1 MNKHIFDVSNQR
13 WSLRKVKIGLVSILL
28 GFTFMTTSQLVKA
41 DDVSSSQNVE
51 EVNITQRNTNQA
63 QNEEPTSHSI
73 QPKLSDV
80 QDLKSETT
88 KNEKFTS
95 ETKDQLSNQ
104 DNFNINQVNTNKIRL
119 DKTQNNKSISFN
131 DEKITKQGTNQVLD
145 KADAQKNDDLHK
157 LNTEQM
163 NSKYLKKYENLI
175 HDAEKANKWNIG
187 FPSESDQRTIENGET
202 KIMVNKNS
210 DGPNPMLNNSIIYGN
225 YKKEKFIYDDGKS
238 SFLGIA
244 AQDAYH
250 HFIPLSTTIKETN
263 YDWVK
268 SDGNIIIRR
277 FSQFDSP
284 ALNGISYEV
293 KKNNGE
299 TNIISKSK
307 DNDIYDSSAQLNIF
321 EYLII
326 TPEGNIIHKINFED
340 NSNYDK
346 NDQDSDA
353 PTPELPQSYYV
364 LIDTGTTNQKDLPIY
379 SSGKDGLYVFD
390 DSQYVV
396 YGIKPLDKTKV
407 MAIDFSLANSNGDSP
422 SASFESNHRVDD
434 LDETRDIPDE
444 KVQKNVNDNA
454 ILILSPEINLK
465 NQKSTDIW
473 YIETAFGTAGN
484 KPEDLSHLVN
494 PTVDTTQKDDEI
506 NHKIDDINKQIEDLD
521 NAKSN
526 FNNET
531 DSLDPIFG
539 HFDNDSRIKDI
550 KEGTEKSFKLTDNK
564 SVDIMESIVK
574 PALTKVIGSTLAG
587 TVINGFSHF
596 ATFLDIEPMLK
607 AVNEGITGVVKLK
620 YLLQYKVPRNIL
632 QRMKKDLIILK
643 RRLRYS
649 TSLKEAN
656 YWMNSTILAMNK
668 KYGKRLNKYSLSAS
682 AVKDKIN
689 DIVTE
694 STSKFITAFSKFMF
708 DKITDGSDK
717 AAIMLFTTV
726 LSVAK
731 AGFSNL
737 DDEISD
743 GLDKFNSTILSTLGK
758 PLIDPISNSIWNLY
772 FNKK

>member
-88 KNEKFTS
+88 KNKKFTS

-119 DKTQNNKSISFN
+119 DKTPNNKSISFN

-238 SFLGIA
+238 SFLGINV
-244 AQDAYH
+244 QDAYH

-284 ALNGISYEV
+284 ALTGISYEV

-307 DNDIYDSSAQLNIF
+307 DNDIYDVSAQLNIF

-340 NSNYDK
+340 NSNYDT
-346 NDQDSDA
+346 NDQDPDA
-353 PTPELPQSYYV
+353 PTPYPLFYYV

-390 DSQYVV
+390 NSQYVV

-407 MAIDFSLANSNGDSP
+407 TAIDFSLANSSGDSP
-422 SASFESNHRVDD
+422 SGSVGVDY
-434 LDETRDIPDE
+434 LDEPDE

-454 ILILSPEINLK
+454 ILISSPDPEIHSK
-465 NQKSTDIW
+465 KQKSTDIW

>member
-407 MAIDFSLANSNGDSP
+407 MAIDFSLANSSGDSP
-422 SASFESNHRVDD
+422 STSFESNHRVDD

-708 DKITDGSDK
+708 DKITDGSAK

>member
-95 ETKDQLSNQ
+95 ETKDQFSNQ

-145 KADAQKNDDLHK
+145 KVDAQKNDDLHK

-238 SFLGIA
+238 SFLGIDV
-244 AQDAYH
+244 QDAYH

-284 ALNGISYEV
+284 ALAGISYEV

-307 DNDIYDSSAQLNIF
+307 DNDIYDFSAQLNIF

-353 PTPELPQSYYV
+353 PTAYPLFYYV

-407 MAIDFSLANSNGDSP
+407 TAIDFSLANSNGDSP
-422 SASFESNHRVDD
+422 SGSVGVDY
-434 LDETRDIPDE
+434 LDEPDE

-454 ILILSPEINLK
+454 ILISSPDPEIYLK

-620 YLLQYKVPRNIL
+620 YSLQYKVPRNIL

-694 STSKFITAFSKFMF
+694 SISKFITAFSKFMF

-731 AGFSNL
+731 GSFSNL

-772 FNKK
+772 FKK

>member
-407 MAIDFSLANSNGDSP
+407 MAIDFSLANSSGDSP
-422 SASFESNHRVDD
+422 STSFESNHRVDD

>member
-187 FPSESDQRTIENGET
+187 FPTESDQRTIENGET

-407 MAIDFSLANSNGDSP
+407 MAIDFSLANSSGDSP
-422 SASFESNHRVDD
+422 STSFESNHRVDD

>member
-307 DNDIYDSSAQLNIF
+307 DNDIYDSSPQLNIF

-340 NSNYDK
+340 NGNYDK

-353 PTPELPQSYYV
+353 PTLDIAQSYYV

-422 SASFESNHRVDD
+422 STSSEFNHRVDD

-620 YLLQYKVPRNIL
+620 YSLQYKVPRNIL

-694 STSKFITAFSKFMF
+694 SISKFITAFSKFMF

-731 AGFSNL
+731 GSFSNL

-743 GLDKFNSTILSTLGK
+743 GFDKFNSTILSTLGK

>member
-1 MNKHIFDVSNQR
+1 M
-13 WSLRKVKIGLVSILL
+13 
-28 GFTFMTTSQLVKA
+28 
-41 DDVSSSQNVE
+41 
-51 EVNITQRNTNQA
+51 
-63 QNEEPTSHSI
+63 
-73 QPKLSDV
+73 
-80 QDLKSETT
+80 
-88 KNEKFTS
+88 
-95 ETKDQLSNQ
+95 
-104 DNFNINQVNTNKIRL
+104 
-119 DKTQNNKSISFN
+119 
-131 DEKITKQGTNQVLD
+131 
-145 KADAQKNDDLHK
+145 
-157 LNTEQM
+157 
-163 NSKYLKKYENLI
+163 
-175 HDAEKANKWNIG
+175 
-187 FPSESDQRTIENGET
+187 
-202 KIMVNKNS
+202 
-210 DGPNPMLNNSIIYGN
+210 
-225 YKKEKFIYDDGKS
+225 
-238 SFLGIA
+238 
-244 AQDAYH
+244 
-250 HFIPLSTTIKETN
+250 
-263 YDWVK
+263 
-268 SDGNIIIRR
+268 
-277 FSQFDSP
+277 
-284 ALNGISYEV
+284 
-293 KKNNGE
+293 
-299 TNIISKSK
+299 
-307 DNDIYDSSAQLNIF
+307 
-321 EYLII
+321 II

-407 MAIDFSLANSNGDSP
+407 MAIDFSLANSSGDSP
-422 SASFESNHRVDD
+422 STSFESNHRVDD

>member
-119 DKTQNNKSISFN
+119 DKTPNNKSISFN

-238 SFLGIA
+238 SFLGINV
-244 AQDAYH
+244 QDAYH

-284 ALNGISYEV
+284 ALTGISYEV

-307 DNDIYDSSAQLNIF
+307 DNDIYDVSAQLNIF

-340 NSNYDK
+340 NSNYDT
-346 NDQDSDA
+346 NDQDPDA
-353 PTPELPQSYYV
+353 PTAYPLFYYV

-407 MAIDFSLANSNGDSP
+407 TAIDFSLANSSGDSP
-422 SASFESNHRVDD
+422 SGSVGVDY
-434 LDETRDIPDE
+434 LDEPDE

-454 ILILSPEINLK
+454 ILISSPDPEIYLK
-465 NQKSTDIW
+465 KQKSTDIW

>member
-119 DKTQNNKSISFN
+119 DKTPNNKSISFN

-175 HDAEKANKWNIG
+175 HDAEKVNKWNIG

-238 SFLGIA
+238 SFLGINV
-244 AQDAYH
+244 QDAYH

-284 ALNGISYEV
+284 ALTGISYEV

-307 DNDIYDSSAQLNIF
+307 DNDIYDVSAQLNIF

-340 NSNYDK
+340 NSNYDT
-346 NDQDSDA
+346 NDQDPDA
-353 PTPELPQSYYV
+353 PTAYPLFYYV

-407 MAIDFSLANSNGDSP
+407 TAIDFSLANSSGDSP
-422 SASFESNHRVDD
+422 SGSVGVDY
-434 LDETRDIPDE
+434 LDEPDE

-454 ILILSPEINLK
+454 ILISSPDPEIYLK
-465 NQKSTDIW
+465 KQKSTDIW

>member
-63 QNEEPTSHSI
+63 QNEEPTNHSI

-353 PTPELPQSYYV
+353 PTPELTRSYYV

-396 YGIKPLDKTKV
+396 YGIKPLEELV
-407 MAIDFSLANSNGDSP
+407 AAN
-422 SASFESNHRVDD
+422 
-434 LDETRDIPDE
+434 
-444 KVQKNVNDNA
+444 
-454 ILILSPEINLK
+454 
-465 NQKSTDIW
+465 
-473 YIETAFGTAGN
+473 
-484 KPEDLSHLVN
+484 
-494 PTVDTTQKDDEI
+494 
-506 NHKIDDINKQIEDLD
+506 
-521 NAKSN
+521 
-526 FNNET
+526 
-531 DSLDPIFG
+531 
-539 HFDNDSRIKDI
+539 
-550 KEGTEKSFKLTDNK
+550 
-564 SVDIMESIVK
+564 
-574 PALTKVIGSTLAG
+574 
-587 TVINGFSHF
+587 
-596 ATFLDIEPMLK
+596 
-607 AVNEGITGVVKLK
+607 
-620 YLLQYKVPRNIL
+620 
-632 QRMKKDLIILK
+632 
-643 RRLRYS
+643 
-649 TSLKEAN
+649 
-656 YWMNSTILAMNK
+656 
-668 KYGKRLNKYSLSAS
+668 
-682 AVKDKIN
+682 
-689 DIVTE
+689 
-694 STSKFITAFSKFMF
+694 
-708 DKITDGSDK
+708 
-717 AAIMLFTTV
+717 
-726 LSVAK
+726 
-731 AGFSNL
+731 
-737 DDEISD
+737 
-743 GLDKFNSTILSTLGK
+743 
-758 PLIDPISNSIWNLY
+758 
-772 FNKK
+772 